1 MADALLWFGERFPQL
16 LPFIG
21 GLAVVTFLL
30 AVGYWFLIRR
40 GVNGA
45 VDNRVLRQAGMLLVT
60 AFCLVV
66 LLLVLPVSDATRGQL
81 LSLFGVVI
89 TAVIALSSTT
99 FVSNA
104 MAGLMLRA
112 LKNFRPGDFV
122 HVGDAF
128 GRVTERGLFH
138 VEIQTADRDLTTL
151 PNLYVITNPVKV
163 VRASGTIV
171 STRLSLGYDTA
182 TSVVEP
188 LLLDAARRAE
198 LEDPFVQVM
207 ELGNFAVTY
216 RIAGFL
222 GDVKQLLS
230 ARSRLQVK
238 VLDVLHAAGIEI
250 ASPTI
255 MAQRPLAPGTAILP
269 REPGTSAPAAAPSA
283 EPEARIFDKAD
294 QAEAVE
300 ELRQRLGQ
308 TLGEIEDRKAA
319 VDAAK
324 DDNARAAAVQQLQA
338 AERRKETLEAQLQ
351 PEQEKGED

>member
-1 MADALLWFGERFPQL
+1 MADAFLRFGERFPQL
-16 LPFIG
+16 LPFLA

-30 AVGYWFLIRR
+30 AAGYWFLIRR
-40 GVNGA
+40 GANGT
-45 VDNRVLRQAGMLLVT
+45 VDNRVLGQAGMLLIT

-66 LLLVLPVSDATRGQL
+66 VVLVLPVRDATRGQL
-81 LSLFGVVI
+81 LSLFGLVI

-99 FVSNA
+99 FVSNI

-171 STRLSLGYDTA
+171 SARLSLGYDTA
-182 TSVVEP
+182 TKVVEP
-188 LLLDAARRAE
+188 LLLEAARRAE
-198 LEDPFVQVM
+198 LQDPFVQVV

-222 GDVKQLLS
+222 RDVKQLLT
-230 ARSRLQVK
+230 ARSRLHVE
-238 VLDVLHAAGIEI
+238 VLDVLHAAGIEV

-255 MAQRPLAPGTAILP
+255 MEQRPLAPGTAILP
-269 REPGTSAPAAAPSA
+269 REAGVRTPVTAPS
-283 EPEARIFDKAD
+283 ETPEARIFDKAD
-294 QAEAVE
+294 RAEVEE
-300 ELRQRLGQ
+300 ELRERLRQ
-308 TLGEIEDRKAA
+308 ATEEIEERQAA

-324 DDNARAAAVQQLQA
+324 DEHARAAAARQLQV
-338 AERRKETLEAQLQ
+338 AERRKQTLEVQLQ
-351 PEQEKGED
+351 PEDQKKED